1 MICTLRRREA
11 EKVGKKQEELESSLF
26 HLHLLPSFSILE
38 RVVLVVVV
46 FFLCFLLDLIGGFS
60 FFSVEEADREGAE
73 VGLKRDLKWYGFRSF
88 DRLI

>member
-1 MICTLRRREA
+1 MLCTLRRREA

-46 FFLCFLLDLIGGFS
+46 FFVFLIGFDWCV
-60 FFSVEEADREGAE
+60 FLEEADREGAE
-73 VGLKRDLKWYGFRSF
+73 VGLKRDSKWYGFHSL